1 MSILTGKELVAK
13 IQEDNKPLFEASKMN
28 IRHWF
33 NDPARTK
40 EEYLLHF
47 QGRLANEYMNM
58 VGVADAIA
66 NLPTSAPAE
75 EMLLLTKQA
84 QDEANHFRLVKEVLE
99 HITGAEVNTQEYLD
113 REFSRKSN
121 DKGAATMK
129 SYETDTDEVALAVYQ
144 LVAEGRAST
153 SWLTM
158 SEIGAYDSFVADKY
172 NRIGKDE
179 AFHANIGALRLERLQ
194 DADPTVADR
203 ALAMAAKMRKELYN
217 IIVGNTCDSPGAR
230 ELAATA
236 YGW

>member
-1 MSILTGKELVAK
+1 MMTGKELVEK
-13 IQEDNKPLFEASKMN
+13 IRADNKPLFEASMMN

-40 EEYLLHF
+40 DEYLLHF

-58 VGVADAIA
+58 VGVAEAIA
-66 NLPTSAPAE
+66 NLPVSAPVE
-75 EMLLLTKQA
+75 EMMLLTKQA

-99 HITGAEVNTQEYLD
+99 HITGEEVNTTEYLE
-113 REFSRKSN
+113 REFSRKAN
-121 DKGAATMK
+121 DKGAATM
-129 SYETDTDEVALAVYQ
+129 ETYKVDEDPVALAVYQ

-158 SEIGAYDSFVADKY
+158 NEIGAYDEFVAAKY
-172 NRIGKDE
+172 KKIGDDE
-179 AFHANIGALRLERLQ
+179 AFHANIGAVRLERLQ
-194 DADPTVADR
+194 DEDPTVAER
-203 ALAMAAKMRKELYN
+203 AIAMAAKMRRELYD

-236 YGW
+236 YGWE

>member
-1 MSILTGKELVAK
+1 MTGKELVEK
-13 IQEDNKPLFEASKMN
+13 IREDNKPLFEASMMN

-33 NDPARTK
+33 KDPARTK

-58 VGVADAIA
+58 VGIGEAIA
-66 NLPTSAPAE
+66 NLPVDTPAE

-84 QDEANHFRLVKEVLE
+84 QDEANHFRLVKEVIE
-99 HITGAEVNTQEYLD
+99 HIEGKEINTAEYLQ
-113 REFSRKSN
+113 REFDRKTN

-129 SYETDTDEVALAVYQ
+129 SYETSTDEVALAVYQ

-158 SEIGAYDSFVADKY
+158 SEIGAYDEFVADKY
-172 NRIGKDE
+172 HRIGRDE
-179 AFHANIGALRLERLQ
+179 AFHSNIGAIRLERLA

-203 ALAMAAKMRKELYN
+203 ALAMAAKMRKELYD

-236 YGW
+236 YNW

>member
-1 MSILTGKELVAK
+1 MTGKELVEK
-13 IQEDNKPLFEASKMN
+13 IREDNKPLFEASMMN

-33 NDPARTK
+33 KDPARTK

-58 VGVADAIA
+58 VGIGEAIA
-66 NLPTSAPAE
+66 NLPVDTPAE

-84 QDEANHFRLVKEVLE
+84 QDEATHFRLVKEVIE
-99 HITGAEVNTQEYLD
+99 HIEGKEINTAEYLQ
-113 REFSRKSN
+113 REFDRKTN

-129 SYETDTDEVALAVYQ
+129 SYETSTDEVALAVYQ

-172 NRIGKDE
+172 NRIGRDE
-179 AFHANIGALRLERLQ
+179 AFHSNIGAIRLERLA

-236 YGW
+236 YNW

>member
-1 MSILTGKELVAK
+1 MMTGKELVAK
-13 IQEDNKPLFEASKMN
+13 IREDNKPLFEASMMN

-40 EEYLLHF
+40 EEYILHF

-58 VGVADAIA
+58 VGIAESVA
-66 NLPTSAPAE
+66 NLPVDTPVE
-75 EMLLLTKQA
+75 EMMLLTKQA

-99 HITGAEVNTQEYLD
+99 HITGGEIDTAEYLKN
-113 REFSRKSN
+113 EFSRKAN
-121 DKGAATMK
+121 DKGAATMD
-129 SYETDTDEVALAVYQ
+129 SYKVATDEVALAVYQ

-158 SEIGAYDSFVADKY
+158 NEIGAYDEFVADKY
-172 NRIGKDE
+172 KKIGNDE
-179 AFHANIGALRLERLQ
+179 AFHANIGAIRLERLQ

-203 ALAMAAKMRKELYN
+203 AIEMAAKMRRELYD

-236 YGW
+236 YEWK

>member
-1 MSILTGKELVAK
+1 MTHLTGKELVAK
-13 IQEDNKPLFEASKMN
+13 IREDNKPLFEASMMN

-33 NDPARTK
+33 KDPARTK

-58 VGVADAIA
+58 IGIAEAIA

-84 QDEANHFRLVKEVLE
+84 QDEAVHFRLVKEVLE
-99 HITGAEVNTQEYLD
+99 HITGTEVDTQEYLD
-113 REFSRKSN
+113 REFSRKTN
-121 DKGAATMK
+121 DKGAATLK
-129 SYETDTDEVALAVYQ
+129 SYDVANDEVALAIYQ

-172 NRIGKDE
+172 NKIGKDE
-179 AFHANIGALRLERLQ
+179 AFHSNIGAIRLERLQ
-194 DADPTVADR
+194 DADPTVAGR
-203 ALAMAAKMRKELYN
+203 AIELAAKMRKELYD

>member
-1 MSILTGKELVAK
+1 MTAMTGKQLVEK
-13 IQEDNKPLFEASKMN
+13 IREDNKPLFEASMMN

-58 VGVADAIA
+58 IGVAEAIA
-66 NLPTSAPAE
+66 KLPVTAPVE
-75 EMLLLTKQA
+75 EMMLLTKQA
-84 QDEANHFRLVKEVLE
+84 QDEATHFRLVKEVIE
-99 HITGAEVNTQEYLD
+99 HITGGDVDTSEYLQ
-113 REFSRKSN
+113 REFDRKSN

-129 SYETDTDEVALAVYQ
+129 TYDVANDEVALAVYQ

-158 SEIGAYDSFVADKY
+158 SEIGAYDQFVADKY

-179 AFHANIGALRLERLQ
+179 AFHANIGAVRLERLQ
-194 DADPTVADR
+194 DENPEVAER
-203 ALAMAAKMRKELYN
+203 AIAMAAQMRKELYD

>member
-1 MSILTGKELVAK
+1 MNGKELVEK
-13 IQEDNKPLFEASKMN
+13 IREDNKPLFEASMMN

-33 NDPARTK
+33 KDPARTK

-58 VGVADAIA
+58 VGIGEAIA
-66 NLPTSAPAE
+66 NLPVDTPAE

-84 QDEANHFRLVKEVLE
+84 QDEAVHFRLVKEVIE
-99 HITGAEVNTQEYLD
+99 HIEGKEIDTAEYLQ
-113 REFSRKSN
+113 REFNRKTN

-129 SYETDTDEVALAVYQ
+129 SYETSTDEVALAVYQ

-172 NRIGKDE
+172 NRIGRDE
-179 AFHANIGALRLERLQ
+179 AFHSNIGAIRLERLA

-203 ALAMAAKMRKELYN
+203 ALAMASKMRKELYD

-236 YGW
+236 YNW

>member
-1 MSILTGKELVAK
+1 MMTGKELVAK
-13 IQEDNKPLFEASKMN
+13 IRDDNKPLFEASMMN

-58 VGVADAIA
+58 VGVAEAIA
-66 NLPTSAPAE
+66 NLPVSAPVE
-75 EMLLLTKQA
+75 EMMLLTKQA

-99 HITGAEVNTQEYLD
+99 HITGAEVNTSEYLE
-113 REFSRKSN
+113 REFSRKTN
-121 DKGAATMK
+121 DKGAATM
-129 SYETDTDEVALAVYQ
+129 ETYNVANDDVALAVYQ

-158 SEIGAYDSFVADKY
+158 NEIGAYDEFVAAKY
-172 NRIGKDE
+172 KKIGDDE
-179 AFHANIGALRLERLQ
+179 AFHSNIGAIRLERLQ
-194 DADPTVADR
+194 DNDPSVAER
-203 ALAMAAKMRKELYN
+203 AIAMAAKMRRELYD

-236 YGW
+236 YDWK

>member
-1 MSILTGKELVAK
+1 MTHLTGKELVEK
-13 IQEDNKPLFEASKMN
+13 IKAENQPLFEASMMN

-40 EEYLLHF
+40 DEYLLHF

-58 VGVADAIA
+58 IGVAESVA
-66 NLPTSAPAE
+66 NLPVNTPVE
-75 EMLLLTKQA
+75 EMMLLTKQA

-99 HITGAEVNTQEYLD
+99 HITGEEINTAEYLE
-113 REFSRKSN
+113 REFSRKAN
-121 DKGAATMK
+121 DKGAAAMK
-129 SYETDTDEVALAVYQ
+129 TYNVDEDPVALAVYQ

-158 SEIGAYDSFVADKY
+158 NEIGAYDEFVAAKY
-172 NRIGKDE
+172 KKIGDDE
-179 AFHANIGALRLERLQ
+179 AFHSNIGALRLARLQ

-203 ALAMAAKMRKELYN
+203 ALEMAAKMRKELYN

-230 ELAATA
+230 ELAAEA

>member
-1 MSILTGKELVAK
+1 M
-13 IQEDNKPLFEASKMN
+13 MN

-58 VGVADAIA
+58 VGVAEAIA
-66 NLPTSAPAE
+66 SLPTDTPVE
-75 EMLLLTKQA
+75 EMMLLTKQA
-84 QDEANHFRLVKEVLE
+84 QDEANHFRLVKEVIE
-99 HITGAEVNTQEYLD
+99 HIVGEEIDTAEYLN
-113 REFSRKSN
+113 REFGRKTN

-129 SYETDTDEVALAVYQ
+129 TYDVAHDEVALAVYQ

-158 SEIGAYDSFVADKY
+158 NEIGAYDEFVAAKY
-172 NRIGKDE
+172 KKIGDDE
-179 AFHANIGALRLERLQ
+179 AFHSNIGALRLERLQ
-194 DADPTVADR
+194 DQDPTVAER
-203 ALAMAAKMRKELYN
+203 ALVMAAKMRRELYD

-230 ELAATA
+230 ELAAAA
-236 YGW
+236 YEWK

>member
-1 MSILTGKELVAK
+1 MMTGKELVEK
-13 IQEDNKPLFEASKMN
+13 IRADNKPLFEASMMN

-58 VGVADAIA
+58 VGVAEAIA
-66 NLPTSAPAE
+66 NLPVNAPVE
-75 EMLLLTKQA
+75 EMMLLTKQA

-99 HITGAEVNTQEYLD
+99 HITGSEVNTAEYLE
-113 REFSRKSN
+113 REFSRKKN

-129 SYETDTDEVALAVYQ
+129 TYDVANDEVALAVYQ

-158 SEIGAYDSFVADKY
+158 NEIGAYDEFVAAKY
-172 NRIGKDE
+172 KKIGDDE
-179 AFHANIGALRLERLQ
+179 AFHSNIGAVRLERLQ
-194 DADPTVADR
+194 DEDPTVAER
-203 ALAMAAKMRKELYN
+203 AIEMAAKMRRELYD

-236 YGW
+236 YDWK